1 MKYIANNTGIVF
13 FFDGKP
19 VKVNKGTNQYARI
32 LRAFE
37 LPEADR
43 EISKILFEKNGHS
56 TVDGFVISPES
67 VIYNSVEL
75 PEVLAQKVRGL
86 VEEGLPVS
94 LFAKFWENIQNN
106 PSSSSVRELY
116 DFLAYKELPLTEDGC
131 FLAYKGLNNDY
142 WSISGNAKTLVV
154 KGKTDSSGKI
164 FNGVGEEIEVIRRD
178 VDDNR
183 NNHCSFGLHV
193 GSSDYA
199 QGFSRGKLVVVK
211 VNPKDVVSVPSDY
224 DCQKCRV
231 SAYKVISDFQTEI
244 KAPAADENGVELQ
257 SDEKKNASE
266 FVARV
271 DNYLTKKYQLGIQ
284 EVSLKAIQNAF
295 SPDYPSRLR
304 VKDAVESLGYTL
316 WTDDSGSLV
325 VALWWR
331 RNWRETRPVFSKKNE
346 V

>member
-19 VKVNKGTNQYARI
+19 VKVDKGTTQYVRI
-32 LRAFE
+32 LSAFE

-43 EISKILFEKNGHS
+43 EASISKILFEKYGYS
-56 TVDGFVISPES
+56 TIDGFVISPES
-67 VIYNSVEL
+67 VIYNGVEL
-75 PEVLAQKVRGL
+75 PQVLAQKVRSL
-86 VEEGLPVS
+86 VEEGLPVT

-131 FLAYKGLNNDY
+131 FLAYKGLDNNY
-142 WSISGNAKTLVV
+142 WSISGNTKTLVV
-154 KGKTDSSGKI
+154 KGKVNSSGRI
-164 FNGVGEEIEVIRRD
+164 FNGVGEDIEVVRRD

-193 GSSDYA
+193 GSLNYA
-199 QGFSRGKLVVVK
+199 QDFSRGKVVVVK
-211 VNPKDVVSVPSDY
+211 INPKDVVSVPSDY
-224 DCQKCRV
+224 NCQKCRV
-231 SAYKVISDFQTEI
+231 SAYKVVSDFGTEI

-257 SDEKKNASE
+257 SEEKKVSSE

-271 DNYLTKKYQLGIQ
+271 DNYLTKKQQLGFN
-284 EVSLKAIQNAF
+284 VVYLKAIQNAF

-304 VKDAVESLGYTL
+304 VKDAVESLGYAL
-316 WTDDSGSLV
+316 STDGTGSLF
-325 VALWWR
+325 VAL
-331 RNWRETRPVFSKKNE
+331 
-346 V
+346 